1 MCKDMSSLGNNFHE
15 ILAPI
20 SIGEL
25 IDKITILEIKK
36 KHMKESRLNNVEKE
50 LNLLKCILQ
59 DENLEIRQDLV
70 NDLKNINNSLW
81 EIEDRIREKE
91 CQQEFDNDF
100 IELARSVYKTND
112 KRSSIKREINQ
123 KYNSKFIEEKFYN
136 NY

>member
-20 SIGEL
+20 AIGEL